1 MATSVT
7 TLSSIKPKIELV
19 IVNNAMAYAFDVQN
33 SEIRHG
39 DNLFDMVQA
48 VYPNGLPL
56 NTYLYHGEWDS
67 ECDITPQTANDI
79 DKINRLIGRFFIV
92 TYPAAVVPLWAVVA
106 ISIGVSLAVA
116 FLMPMPQMPTGGN
129 GQPPSPNNALA
140 QRSNRQRIGGRV
152 EDIYGEVWSL
162 PSLLAQVY
170 SVYINN
176 QQIELSFMC
185 VGRGYFDVRKACD
198 DTTPINQIM
207 GATVLVFD
215 PNTSINDTPKYRFG
229 SDFTPDEASLSRLM
243 AKRYTSVNGQTLA
256 PPNNYLKGQ
265 GDIYFS
271 NGNMIKAT
279 SDSVDFTTQFSVG
292 SKITVENA
300 NNLPSANDPAYS
312 GGSGTNLIAYN
323 RLVDGE
329 FDANGQPTSNAPN
342 CYDPTY
348 YSVSAGQSF
357 VFTLSANGASNGIY
371 GVVAFYDSNKNLIN
385 MVQSHHVDSFT
396 SVSFNAPANSS
407 FYRYSLIS
415 RSATATLTY
424 SQTVTNNTKPTYNFN
439 GVYVVSSVSK
449 NQIVLNN
456 PASVASDWTR
466 LNNTTD
472 QTKPSDV
479 ILSTAN
485 QTLYQ
490 GWFYTDLKDHENILL
505 NFKAPNGLYTTYG
518 SEWVPISVELE
529 IESELVD
536 VNGNFIANTNHI
548 TKVTLK
554 SPNYDKY
561 LDSNGKPW
569 IRSSDESVRNTVAV
583 SAFIDNPNFGT
594 GKLLRF
600 RVRRSSNKVN
610 SNKGQVIQEV
620 KIVDFYGVRRIY
632 PSDTPSGV
640 TTVYAKTLATE
651 GALSVKERKLRLLVH
666 RYVRDWRNVDSLI
679 LSKRIDDIIYD
690 IATDPKT
697 GVLKISDLN
706 MPQIRAEID
715 NQIAYFGTDLC
726 SQFCG
731 TFDNTDVTT
740 EEMIQTVATAGFCQ
754 AYRFNNQ
761 INLHFEKRE
770 PVSVVQFNAHNMLPD
785 SFEYS
790 ESFGA
795 RNDYDGVQVTYTDP
809 ADDAKVTLNYPADGV
824 ANNAEKKDLMGV
836 RNKVQ
841 AYMHMMRQHQKN
853 LYAYKTCTFGGAD
866 ESGIVIPTNRIDV
879 ANLYQSDTKQ
889 GVVIQQSV
897 DSNGQ
902 TVLTTNAPVNLTAGQ
917 QATVFV
923 QTMAGIV
930 DNIRCQLGLHDREL
944 ILNRP
949 PSQPLS
955 LSPTAVVRATYK
967 LVTHSELDRDAYLV
981 TAKEA
986 GSNPMSHKLTCINY
1000 TDKYYLYDSAY
1011 LTNSIPT

>member
-1 MATSVT
+1 MATLVT
-7 TLSSIKPKIELV
+7 TQSRIELV
-19 IVNNAMAYAFDVQN
+19 VVNNAFNVQN
-33 SEIRHG
+33 SEVVRG
-39 DNLFDMVQA
+39 DNLFVMLQA
-48 VYPNGLPL
+48 VYPKGLPL

-67 ECDITPQTANDI
+67 DCDVTPQTADDI
-79 DKINRLIGRFFIV
+79 DEINRLTGRFFIV
-92 TYPAAVVPLWAVVA
+92 TYPAAVVPLWAVLA

-116 FLMPMPQMPTGGN
+116 FLMPLPQMPTGGN

-176 QQIELSFMC
+176 QQVELSFMC

-198 DTTPINQIM
+198 DTTPISQIM

-215 PNTSINDTPKYRFG
+215 PNTSVNDTPKYRFG
-229 SDFTPDEASLSRLM
+229 SDFTSDEASLSRLM
-243 AKRYTSVNGQTLA
+243 VKRYTSVNGQTLA

-271 NGNMIKAT
+271 NGNMIKTT
-279 SDSVDFTTQFSVG
+279 SDSVDFTTQFSAG
-292 SKITVENA
+292 AKLTVENA
-300 NNLPSANDPAYS
+300 GNLKSANDVTF
-312 GGSGTNLIAYN
+312 GSSTVGSNLIAFN
-323 RLVDGE
+323 NLVDGQL
-329 FDANGQPTSNAPN
+329 DNKGQATGSAPN

-348 YSVSAGQSF
+348 YSVSAGQTF
-357 VFTLSANGASNGIY
+357 IFTLYANGDNNGNF
-371 GVVAFYDSNKNLIN
+371 GLVAFYDSNKTLISV
-385 MVQSHHVDSFT
+385 VQSHQVNSFT
-396 SVSFNAPANSS
+396 TVGFTAPQNVAY
-407 FYRYSLIS
+407 YRYSLIS
-415 RSATATLTY
+415 KTCNASFTY
-424 SQTVTNNTKPTYNFN
+424 SKAVTSNTKPSYGFN
-439 GVYVVSSVSK
+439 GIYTIASVAK
-449 NQIVLNN
+449 NYIVLDN
-456 PASVASDWTR
+456 PASVAGDWNK
-466 LNNTTD
+466 LNANTDIT
-472 QTKPSDV
+472 QPSDV
-479 ILSTAN
+479 VLSTTN

-490 GWFYTDLKDHENILL
+490 GWFYTDLKDHENVLL

-536 VNGNFIANTNHI
+536 SNGNFIAGTNHI
-548 TKVTLK
+548 TKVVLK

-561 LDSNGKPW
+561 LDKNGRPW
-569 IRSSDESVRNTVAV
+569 IRSSDEAVRNTVAV
-583 SAFIDNPNFGT
+583 SAFIDNPNFST

-610 SNKGQVIQEV
+610 SNKGQVIQEI
-620 KIVDFYGVRRIY
+620 KIVDFYGVRKIY

-666 RYVRDWRNVDSLI
+666 RYVRNWQNGDSLI

-697 GVLKISDLN
+697 GGLKIGDLN
-706 MPQIRAEID
+706 MPQMRAEID

-740 EEMIQTVATAGFCQ
+740 EEMIQTVAQAGFCQ

-795 RNDYDGVQVTYTDP
+795 RNDYDGVQVSYTDP

-824 ANNAEKKDLMGV
+824 ANNPDKKDLVGV

-841 AYMHMMRQHQKN
+841 AYMHMMRQQQKN

-879 ANLYQSDTKQ
+879 ANLYQSDTQQ

-902 TVLTTNAPVNLTAGQ
+902 TVLTTNAAVNLTAGQ

-923 QTMAGIV
+923 QTISGIV
-930 DNIRCQLGLHDREL
+930 DNIRCQIGRHEREL

-967 LVTHSELDRDAYLV
+967 LVTHNELDRDAYLV

-986 GSNPMSHKLTCINY
+986 GANPMSHKLTCINY
-1000 TDKYYLYDSAY
+1000 TDKYYQYDSAY
-1011 LTNSIPT
+1011 LNNAIPT